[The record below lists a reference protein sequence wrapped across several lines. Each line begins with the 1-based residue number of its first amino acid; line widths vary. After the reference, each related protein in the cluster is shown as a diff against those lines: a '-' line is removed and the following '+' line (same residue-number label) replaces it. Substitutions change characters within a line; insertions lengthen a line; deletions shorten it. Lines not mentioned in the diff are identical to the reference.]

1 MCRGCTQDRSPVT
14 VPASLTKP
22 AGRAAAFRKRSM
34 AQRTVTSIESEIE
47 LFMSKCSLLASFE
60 DEESCVAKFHRSE
73 IEVGELLGKGAF
85 SEVYQVKAVNPCFE
99 HESEDEEN
107 LRCVVHQACEAQCND
122 DADQF
127 IVKHLRPE
135 LLTQRTAF
143 NNAAADLVLEAKFLA
158 ALEHPNI
165 IKIHGWAANGA
176 SSYNDGS
183 HDGFFIILEQLDDI
197 LSTRISRWRR
207 DPSCAP
213 SLEQRLEYATQIACA
228 LQYLHSENIIYR
240 DLKCDNIGFKDGA
253 IRLFDLGLCREL
265 PENSSRDDKFLMS
278 GVGTLRYVAPE
289 IVLGTGY
296 NLGADV
302 YSFSIVLYELLA
314 LAKPFDLYNIGMY
327 KMLVCEDGERPQLD
341 ASSFLPQEL
350 QTLITSM
357 WDTESSR
364 RPTMDQIHSQ
374 LYDIQNKASPGALKS
389 LFSFPKR
396 LVRMATGSFSEGT
409 STTVTS
415 AASLNK

>member
-1 MCRGCTQDRSPVT
+1 MCRGCHPHGSPIAVSGL
-14 VPASLTKP
+14 AKP
-22 AGRAAAFRKRSM
+22 GRAAAFRKRSM
-34 AQRTVTSIESEIE
+34 ANRTVSSIESEIE
-47 LFMSKCSLLASFE
+47 IFLSKCPFLASSE
-60 DEESCVAKFHRSE
+60 DEPSCVAKFHRSE

-99 HESEDEEN
+99 HEDEEEN
-107 LRCVVHQACEAQCND
+107 LRCVIHEACKTQDN

-143 NNAAADLVLEAKFLA
+143 NNAAADLVLESKFLA
-158 ALEHPNI
+158 ALDHPNI

-176 SSYNDGS
+176 KSFGDGS
-183 HDGFFIILEQLDDI
+183 HDGFFVMLEQLDDI
-197 LSTRISRWRR
+197 LSRRISLWRK
-207 DPSCAP
+207 DPSSAP
-213 SLEQRLEYATQIACA
+213 PMEQRLGYATQIAGA
-228 LQYLHSENIIYR
+228 LQYLHSKNIIFR

-265 PENSSRDDKFLMS
+265 PENSSRDDMFLMS
-278 GVGTLRYVAPE
+278 GVGTPRYVAPE

-302 YSFSIVLYELLA
+302 YSFSIVCYELLA
-314 LAKPFDLYNIGMY
+314 IAKPFDLYNIGMY
-327 KMLVCEDGERPQLD
+327 RMLVCEDGERPQLV
-341 ASSFLPQEL
+341 ASWPQEL
-350 QTLITSM
+350 QTLLTSM
-357 WDTESSR
+357 WDAESSV
-364 RPTMDQIHSQ
+364 RPTMDEIHSQ
-374 LYDIQNKASPGALKS
+374 LSEIHSKATPGALTS
-389 LFSFPKR
+389 LLSSLKFPKR